1 MKKLALATA
10 FLFASSMFV
19 MAQSTSS
26 PSSTDQAQQPSSTT
40 TTNTQSTTT
49 TTPSDQSSQQP
60 SAQQP
65 ADQSSMG
72 SQSSTSGSEQ
82 TIQGC
87 LSQGANG
94 FTLAD
99 ASGTTY
105 NLTGDTSKL
114 SSHVGEEVQVKG
126 SASSSSSAA
135 SSTAP
140 SSSAAGATPSSASGQ
155 NFDVKSVKR
164 ISKSCSTSGSSA
176 NPSSH

>member
-1 MKKLALATA
+1 
-10 FLFASSMFV
+10 
-19 MAQSTSS
+19 
-26 PSSTDQAQQPSSTT
+26 
-40 TTNTQSTTT
+40 
-49 TTPSDQSSQQP
+49 
-60 SAQQP
+60 
-65 ADQSSMG
+65 MG
-72 SQSSTSGSEQ
+72 SQSSAAGSEQ

-126 SASSSSSAA
+126 SASASSAA
-135 SSTAP
+135 SSTSP
-140 SSSAAGATPSSASGQ
+140 SSSGSSASSSTSPSSASGQ

-164 ISKSCSTSGSSA
+164 ISKSCSTSGSSS
-176 NPSSH
+176 PSSH

>member
-19 MAQSTSS
+19 MAQSTTS
-26 PSSTDQAQQPSSTT
+26 PSSTDQQQPSSTT

-49 TTPSDQSSQQP
+49 TSPSDQSSQQP
-60 SAQQP
+60 SAQP
-65 ADQSSMG
+65 PSDQSSMG
-72 SQSSTSGSEQ
+72 SQASTSGSEQ

-99 ASGTTY
+99 ASGTSY

-114 SSHVGEEVQVKG
+114 SSHVGEQVEVKG
-126 SASSSSSAA
+126 TPSSSAA
-135 SSTAP
+135 SSTNPSSNPSAAAP
-140 SSSAAGATPSSASGQ
+140 SSSAGQ

-164 ISKSCSTSGSSA
+164 ISKSCSTSGDSTKP
-176 NPSSH
+176 PSQ

>member
-19 MAQSTSS
+19 MAQSTAS
-26 PSSTDQAQQPSSTT
+26 PSSTDQQ
-40 TTNTQSTTT
+40 
-49 TTPSDQSSQQP
+49 QQP
-60 SAQQP
+60 SATSPSTASPSSTEQQP
-65 ADQSSMG
+65 AAQSPSDQSSMG

-105 NLTGDTSKL
+105 NLTGDTAKL

-126 SASSSSSAA
+126 SGSSAA
-135 SSTAP
+135 SSGAAA
-140 SSSAAGATPSSASGQ
+140 SSASPSSASGQ

-164 ISKSCSTSGSSA
+164 ISKSCSTSGASGS
-176 NPSSH
+176 PSSH

>member
-19 MAQSTSS
+19 MAQSTTS
-26 PSSTDQAQQPSSTT
+26 PSSTDQQQPSATSPS
-40 TTNTQSTTT
+40 TQSAPTSTM
-49 TTPSDQSSQQP
+49 PSDQSAQP
-60 SAQQP
+60 SDQSA
-65 ADQSSMG
+65 QSSMG
-72 SQSSTSGSEQ
+72 SSSSSEQ

-114 SSHVGEEVQVKG
+114 SSHVGEQVAVKG
-126 SASSSSSAA
+126 TPSSSAA
-135 SSTAP
+135 STSGAAG
-140 SSSAAGATPSSASGQ
+140 SEASSASPSSASGQ

-164 ISKSCSTSGSSA
+164 ISKSCSTSGS
-176 NPSSH
+176 PSSK

>member
-26 PSSTDQAQQPSSTT
+26 PSSTDQQQQPSSTT

-49 TTPSDQSSQQP
+49 TTPSDQSAQQP
-60 SAQQP
+60 SAQEP
-65 ADQSSMG
+65 SGQSSMG

-114 SSHVGEEVQVKG
+114 SSHVGEEVEVKG
-126 SASSSSSAA
+126 MASSGSAA

-140 SSSAAGATPSSASGQ
+140 SSSAAGATPSSAAGQ

-164 ISKSCSTSGSSA
+164 VSKSCSTSGSNA